1 MKEQNELKADLSLLS
16 FARENLSLS
25 AFGPIAPPGRERLQ
39 QVRQINSIYSVGLL
53 TCLFVSSHADT
64 RKCKIDAVAFAVA
77 ATFGGTL
84 SVAKG
89 FNLQL
94 HSLCLL

>member
-1 MKEQNELKADLSLLS
+1 MKEHNELKADLCLLS

-53 TCLFVSSHADT
+53 TCLFVFFLMPTH
-64 RKCKIDAVAFAVA
+64 V
-77 ATFGGTL
+77 
-84 SVAKG
+84 SVKSMLLLLLLLLHLAG
-89 FNLQL
+89 HWVLQKVF
-94 HSLCLL
+94 